1 MAGARDFCLSS
12 SEGGPLAH
20 AQCPYG
26 VRTLVPG
33 RMLNFSL
40 VPKLQSM
47 LGSFLGWVWP
57 VACNDSAAQGSATA
71 WVVLTVFD
79 MAARSL
85 VYMVNPCGGG
95 GGWAAPS

>member
-1 MAGARDFCLSS
+1 MPSALMGCLPWCLAGCSICS
-12 SEGGPLAH
+12 LA
-20 AQCPYG
+20 
-26 VRTLVPG
+26 
-33 RMLNFSL
+33 
-40 VPKLQSM
+40 PKLQSV
-47 LGSFLGWVWP
+47 LGCSFGWVWP